1 MFNVKNIYLKILFID
16 GSMLTENG
24 SQVEKRKSLLR
35 IQFTF
40 IQRVQILDLI
50 G

>member
-1 MFNVKNIYLKILFID
+1 MYNVKNIYLKILLID
-16 GSMLTENG
+16 GSTLTENG
-24 SQVEKRKSLLR
+24 SQVEKQKSLLR
-35 IQFTF
+35 IQFTS